1 MEEKIGI
8 LSTKKLASN
17 QKQYLLNAGFLV
29 IDEDFI
35 TTKAISFEI
44 QSLNDILIFTS
55 QNAVQNVL
63 KHKNELIDKPAICVG
78 EKTKQLLENNGFNVL
93 NSLADANQLIQFFE
107 KEYIGTS
114 VTFFCGK
121 SRLNTIPDFLSKK
134 NIQHEIIEVYET
146 IETPIKIRTKMNGL
160 LFFSPSGVSSF
171 AKENTI
177 TNEMCFCIG
186 TTTAKAVEKY
196 SKNIIVANQPSV
208 ENVIIQC
215 INYYKVN

>member
-121 SRLNTIPDFLSKK
+121 SKLETIPNFLLENKIK
-134 NIQHEIIEVYET
+134 HQLIEVYET
-146 IETPIKIRTKMNGL
+146 IETPIKIQSKMNGL
-160 LFFSPSGVSSF
+160 LFFSPSGVLSYI
-171 AKENTI
+171 KENKI
-177 TNEMCFCIG
+177 TDETCFCIG
-186 TTTAKAVEKY
+186 STTANTVKLY
-196 SKNIIVANQPSV
+196 SNKIIIANQPTV
-208 ENVIIQC
+208 ENVIIQS

>member
-1 MEEKIGI
+1 VEEKIGI

-35 TTKAISFEI
+35 TTKPISFEI

-215 INYYKVN
+215 IKLL

>member
-63 KHKNELIDKPAICVG
+63 QHKNELIDKPAICVG

-93 NSLADANQLIQFFE
+93 NSLADANQLIQVFE

-171 AKENTI
+171 TKENTI

>member
-35 TTKAISFEI
+35 TTKPISFEI

-215 INYYKVN
+215 IKLL

>member
-93 NSLADANQLIQFFE
+93 NSLADANQLIQVFE

-171 AKENTI
+171 TKENTI

-186 TTTAKAVEKY
+186 TTTANAVKKY

>member
-35 TTKAISFEI
+35 TTKPISFEI

-63 KHKNELIDKPAICVG
+63 QHKNELIDKPAICVG

-171 AKENTI
+171 TKENTI

>member
-35 TTKAISFEI
+35 TTKPVNFEI
-44 QSLNDILIFTS
+44 QTLNDILIFTS

-63 KHKNELIDKPAICVG
+63 QHKNDLIDKPVICVG
-78 EKTKQLLENNGFNVL
+78 DKTMQILENNGFNVL
-93 NSLADANQLIQFFE
+93 NYLADANQLIQFFE
-107 KEYIGTS
+107 KEYISTS

-134 NIQHEIIEVYET
+134 KIQHEIIEVYET

-171 AKENTI
+171 TKENTI

-196 SKNIIVANQPSV
+196 SKNIIIANQPSV

>member
-17 QKQYLLNAGFLV
+17 QKQYLLNTGFLV

-35 TTKAISFEI
+35 ITKPITFEI

-63 KHKNELIDKPAICVG
+63 QHKNELIDKPVLCVG
-78 EKTKQLLENNGFNVL
+78 EKTKQILENNGFNVL
-93 NSLADANQLIQFFE
+93 NSLSDANHLIQNFE
-107 KEYIGTS
+107 KEYINKS

-121 SRLNTIPDFLSKK
+121 SRLNTIPEFLNKK
-134 NIQHEIIEVYET
+134 NIKHEIIEVYET
-146 IETPIKIRTKMNGL
+146 FETPIKIGTKMNGL

-171 AKENTI
+171 TKENTI

>member
-63 KHKNELIDKPAICVG
+63 QHKNELIDKPAICVG

-93 NSLADANQLIQFFE
+93 NSLADANQLIQVFE

-177 TNEMCFCIG
+177 SNEMCFCIG

>member
-63 KHKNELIDKPAICVG
+63 KHKMELIKKPVICVG
-78 EKTKQLLENNGFNVL
+78 DKTKQLLENNGFNVL
-93 NSLADANQLIQFFE
+93 NSLADANQLIQVFE

-146 IETPIKIRTKMNGL
+146 TETPIEIRTKMNGL

-171 AKENTI
+171 TKENTI
-177 TNEMCFCIG
+177 KNEMCFCIG

>member
-1 MEEKIGI
+1 VEEKIGI

-35 TTKAISFEI
+35 TTKPISFEI

-63 KHKNELIDKPAICVG
+63 KHKKELIKKPVICVG
-78 EKTKQLLENNGFNVL
+78 DKTKQLLENNGFNVL

-171 AKENTI
+171 TKENTI

>member
-1 MEEKIGI
+1 VEEKIGI

-29 IDEDFI
+29 IAEDFI
-35 TTKAISFEI
+35 NIKPITFEI
-44 QSLNDILIFTS
+44 ESLNDILIFTS

-63 KHKNELIDKPAICVG
+63 QYKNDLIDKPVICVG
-78 EKTKQLLENNGFNVL
+78 EKTKQTLENNGFQVL
-93 NSLADANQLIQFFE
+93 HSVSDAIQLIQVIE
-107 KEYIGTS
+107 KEFMDKS
-114 VTFFCGK
+114 VTFFCGN
-121 SRLNTIPDFLSKK
+121 SRLNTIPEFLSKK
-134 NIQHEIIEVYET
+134 NIKHKIIEVYET

-171 AKENTI
+171 TKENTI
-177 TNEMCFCIG
+177 TDEMCFCIG

>member
-35 TTKAISFEI
+35 TTKAISFEF

-63 KHKNELIDKPAICVG
+63 QHKNELIDKPAICVG

-171 AKENTI
+171 TKENTI

>member
-63 KHKNELIDKPAICVG
+63 QHKNELIDKPAICVG

-93 NSLADANQLIQFFE
+93 NSVADANQLIQVFE

-171 AKENTI
+171 TKENTI

>member
-17 QKQYLLNAGFLV
+17 QKQYLLNASFLV

-93 NSLADANQLIQFFE
+93 NSLADANQLIQVFE

-171 AKENTI
+171 TKENTI
-177 TNEMCFCIG
+177 TNELCFCIG
-186 TTTAKAVEKY
+186 TTTANAVKKY

>member
-171 AKENTI
+171 TKENTI

>member
-63 KHKNELIDKPAICVG
+63 QHKNELIDKPAICVG
-78 EKTKQLLENNGFNVL
+78 EKTKQILENNGFNVI

-171 AKENTI
+171 TKENTI

>member
-93 NSLADANQLIQFFE
+93 NSLADANQLIQVFE

-171 AKENTI
+171 TKENTI